1 MIYKNLN
8 FNIQNKIDKKIRYKH
23 KLIFKDALMFDLLEY
38 HVKCGINFI
47 KSYLI

>member
-8 FNIQNKIDKKIRYKH
+8 INIQNIIDQKIRYKH